1 MITVASAQANCGE
14 KIVTRRN
21 SGFDMRISYSK
32 GGDVHLVG
40 TNKNNFVSEK
50 KQANVEKQQKSIL
63 FSNIH

>member
-14 KIVTRRN
+14 KNCHTQKFGIRYEDIL
-21 SGFDMRISYSK
+21 FL

-50 KQANVEKQQKSIL
+50 KHANVEKQQKSIL